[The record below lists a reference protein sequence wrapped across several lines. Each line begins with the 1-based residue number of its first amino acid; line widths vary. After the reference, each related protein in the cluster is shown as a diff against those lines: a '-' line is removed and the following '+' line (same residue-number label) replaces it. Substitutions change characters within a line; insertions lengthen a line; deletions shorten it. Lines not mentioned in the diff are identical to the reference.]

1 MAKTALICG
10 VSGQDGAW
18 LSKLLLLKGYQVWG
32 TSRDAEGNAFGN
44 LTKLGIHGDI
54 GYLSMAPED
63 FHSVF
68 VALKRCKPDEIYFL
82 AGQSSVGLSFDQPAD
97 TIRSFTLGALNMLE
111 ACRLYN
117 GDVRLYNA
125 GSSECFGDTLGMA
138 ADENTRFQPRSPYAV
153 AKSSAHWLVDN
164 YREAYNL
171 FACNGILF
179 NHESYLRPN
188 RFVTQKIVSSAVA
201 ISNGS
206 PNKLTLGRLDIAR
219 DWGAASEYVEA
230 MWLMLQQDKPEDY
243 IIASGVTSTLEEFV
257 NEAFSCVNLNWRD
270 HVVQDKALYRPT
282 DLAVSRANPAK
293 ARANLGW
300 RATSNLSVVVGSMV
314 DAVKKS

>member
-82 AGQSSVGLSFDQPAD
+82 AGQSSVGLSFEQPAD

-243 IIASGVTSTLEEFV
+243 IIASGVSSTLEEFV

>member
-82 AGQSSVGLSFDQPAD
+82 AGQSSVGLSFEQPAD